1 VDNFIRQI
9 TAKVPGPQRKRRLR
23 TVQLQDTSISAGGA
37 NVQPATR
44 FTDAKACVSNG
55 EHISTKPVG
64 DKKPMTLAQRLARAV
79 ILSHVETKKDLHPPG
94 ISSSRRPLNFVS
106 FPKFATPPSSPRK
119 KIIKRSAF
127 SRSESSAVM
136 LRNNSRQR
144 AKRQPALERPGYP
157 PLNLVPSHEAK
168 VADASGTRSHSAAS
182 AVMLDSSLRK
192 RLKKQPT
199 LERPG
204 YPRLTFIPSHEAEAG
219 HAAMFP

>member
-1 VDNFIRQI
+1 
-9 TAKVPGPQRKRRLR
+9 
-23 TVQLQDTSISAGGA
+23 
-37 NVQPATR
+37 
-44 FTDAKACVSNG
+44 
-55 EHISTKPVG
+55 
-64 DKKPMTLAQRLARAV
+64 MTLAQRLARAA

-106 FPKFATPPSSPRK
+106 FPKFATPPSSSPRK

-127 SRSESSAVM
+127 SRSESPAVM
-136 LRNNSRQR
+136 LRNNPRQR

-182 AVMLDSSLRK
+182 AVMLDSSRRK